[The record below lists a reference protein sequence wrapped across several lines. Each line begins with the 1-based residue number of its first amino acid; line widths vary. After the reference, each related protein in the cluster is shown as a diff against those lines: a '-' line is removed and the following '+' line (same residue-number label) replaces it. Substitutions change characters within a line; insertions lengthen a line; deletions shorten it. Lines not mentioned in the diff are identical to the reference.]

1 MGMTIELS
9 SEEETAYQAHA
20 LAEGLTVE
28 QWLKRLAD
36 ERVRPAREK
45 KSPAASKTLLELFE
59 PLRGLELHFG
69 RSPSTGRSID
79 L

>member
-9 SEEETAYQAHA
+9 PEEEAAYHACA

-28 QWLKRLAD
+28 RWLKRLAD
-36 ERVRPAREK
+36 ERMRPEREG
-45 KSPAASKTLLELFE
+45 KSRPASKTLLELFE
-59 PLRGLELHFG
+59 PLRGLELHFD
-69 RSPSTGRSID
+69 RTPSTGRSID